1 MLLTVSLWLA
11 GGAAL
16 GVVAWLAAP
25 ESFPA
30 GELSCVIAGVGGAF
44 VGGELFVV
52 LGGPVHTHP
61 DVLTLLGALAGALLC
76 LDLVMQAAA
85 GRVPIAADTRL
96 AGVWLV
102 LVLWSPVVFAAAIG
116 AALARANDSPL
127 LGAAVTAGVVVFVVC
142 WHQYLRPLVRDR

>member
-1 MLLTVSLWLA
+1 MPLTVSLWLTS
-11 GGAAL
+11 GAAI
-16 GVVAWLAAP
+16 GVFAWLAAP
-25 ESFPA
+25 RSFPA

-52 LGGPVHTHP
+52 LGGAAHYDP
-61 DVLTLLGALAGALLC
+61 DVLTLLGAIGGALLC

-85 GRVPIAADTRL
+85 ARVRVAADTRL

-102 LVLWSPVVFAAAIG
+102 LVLWSPVVFAVAIG

-127 LGAAVTAGVVVFVVC
+127 LGVAVTAGVVAFVVC
-142 WHQYLRPLVRDR
+142 WHQVWRPLVRGQ